1 MRLYTILKKPVITE
15 KTSSLELKNNSYV
28 FVVSKDATKIDIK
41 TSVFKLYW
49 VNVASVNIVNVREK
63 FKHWRKRWMQIKR
76 SSFKKAY
83 VTLKDDKA
91 KIDFSVVK

>member
-41 TSVFKLYW
+41 TSVFKIYW
-49 VNVASVNIVNVREK
+49 VDVASVNIINVREK
-63 FKHWRKRWMQIKR
+63 FKHWKKRMQTKR

-83 VTLKDDKA
+83 VTLKDVKA